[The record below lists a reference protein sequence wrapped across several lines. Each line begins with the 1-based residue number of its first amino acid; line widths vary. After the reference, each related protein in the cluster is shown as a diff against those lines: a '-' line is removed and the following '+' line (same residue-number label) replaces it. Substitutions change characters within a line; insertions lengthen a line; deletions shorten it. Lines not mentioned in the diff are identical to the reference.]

1 MKKFLSK
8 ILFALLILIAPKAF
22 SATILVP
29 MDETQTDHLKAY
41 GVAYRVLEKGYVM
54 EWLLNYRGGSFLFPH
69 DLLIEEDLVLSRV
82 TYKILPDVKVK
93 QIKSEIA
100 PAEVNM
106 EVVQLETA
114 PKIAVYTPGGKQPW
128 DDAVTMVLTYADI
141 PYKEIYDSAV
151 VNNLLPEYDWLHF
164 HHEDF
169 TGQYG
174 KVYKN

>member
-1 MKKFLSK
+1 
-8 ILFALLILIAPKAF
+8 
-22 SATILVP
+22 
-29 MDETQTDHLKAY
+29 MDETQTNHLKAY
-41 GVAYRVLEKGYVM
+41 GVAYRVLERGTIM

-69 DLLIEEDLVLSRV
+69 NIETVEDLVLSRV
-82 TYKILPDVKVK
+82 SYKILADVKVQ

-100 PAEVNM
+100 MPEVNM
-106 EVVQLETA
+106 AVMQLETA

-141 PYKEIYDSAV
+141 PYEEIYDSAV
-151 VNNLLPEYDWLHF
+151 VTGVLPEYDWLHL

-174 KVYKN
+174 KFYKS